1 MCGADDNGFVER
13 KTTTM
18 SEIEPPYELIA
29 DELLGGTVVPFFGSA
44 ASAAYRPPDA
54 TEWEN
59 KFLPSGP
66 ELAAI
71 LARASN
77 YSAATAAYDA
87 ALSDLAEAAA
97 GAAPSVPVAE
107 IMAALKPVL
116 VRHVGG
122 PPGLALIAS
131 WYAHVQ
137 STRPAL
143 ERKLRQAF
151 DVTSEPG
158 PLHTRLADIPEI
170 NLYVTTNYDDLL
182 ERALGDVGLDYDI
195 VWYEAKERSA
205 DRRKFVHKAPGAE
218 PVVIQSGNDYKT
230 LTMTLERP
238 VVLKLHGCVDREPKQ
253 GEVKDSYVITED
265 NYIGYLTGS
274 DVRSQLPIAL
284 VNRMIDSSF
293 LFLGYS
299 LADWN
304 MRVILNRIWG
314 SSVLDKKSWAIQR
327 EPSDPNVSKIERTLW
342 NRRENMDVELIYCE
356 LSEYARQLEARLP
369 APAAAVKPGP

>member
-1 MCGADDNGFVER
+1 MQQIDDDHYARVAKKLARGGMIPFLGAGANLCDRGDDAWQPG
-13 KTTTM
+13 
-18 SEIEPPYELIA
+18 
-29 DELLGGTVVPFFGSA
+29 
-44 ASAAYRPPDA
+44 RP
-54 TEWEN
+54 
-59 KFLPSGP
+59 FLPSGR
-66 ELAAI
+66 ELAAYLAEEGLYPKPEDADLMRVSQYVEQADGEDELYRCLREVFSGEYQPTSMHRL
-71 LARASN
+71 LARVAR
-77 YSAATAAYDA
+77 
-87 ALSDLAEAAA
+87 DLAA
-97 GAAPSVPVAE
+97 GGRPHL
-107 IMAALKPVL
+107 MA
-116 VRHVGG
+116 
-122 PPGLALIAS
+122 
-131 WYAHVQ
+131 
-137 STRPAL
+137 
-143 ERKLRQAF
+143 
-151 DVTSEPG
+151 
-158 PLHTRLADIPEI
+158 
-170 NLYVTTNYDDLL
+170 VTTNYDDLL